1 MSSGLFTKLN
11 LSEDGL
17 NAKDS
22 LQKLYGPQIEEDIS
36 LFAFASSLES
46 TISSSSLIG
55 DNQIYGLVNK
65 AYVDGLGNDI
75 LRTQIFTNGFTFSEG
90 NSVWFDR
97 IEGIPFDQRGASP
110 TAGAPIYVSD
120 NGVLVRVSAVGTG
133 TQYDA
138 RGPSGNE
145 LTYPATVSV
154 NLLGMESGSADAV
167 VNVTVNSDGRLS
179 RSTQIVSGGTGY
191 TPNELLQ
198 PIPACGE
205 FDNPVEDKCIRYPGN
220 ALYHNT
226 FESGSV
232 GYQALFRNER
242 YTYTVRSTT
251 QDGFFLYDEVAE
263 DWLYLGTPYNSFQ
276 SVPPRST
283 PSLQISRLDTLS
295 SKNLTQLYRLNG
307 RSQFFSYSD
316 SYRPEE
322 ALSENIREISLTVES
337 VRNNLSSFVQN
348 VQVQSQTSGLGTPVN
363 RFSGLNIV
371 SDYRVVVRD
380 PDGVLDDPSIGF
392 LTLRD
397 STSGEGQVKIGDDTI
412 PGIWL
417 FTGQKYQRIFSGDD
431 KPFFSQSGLSYLS
444 PILTKFD
451 GSGGLTPA
459 LETGNNKYSIS
470 AGLYKPEEPFTNSSV
485 RGFNTILGI
494 LVQNLSAD
502 NKPLDGG
509 FVYHRTLAVQNN
521 IRGIVDSWPL
531 FSYRD
536 NGGTIRDAS
545 ILAI

>member
-22 LQKLYGPQIEEDIS
+22 LQKLYGPQVEEDIN
-36 LFAFASSLES
+36 LFSFASSLES
-46 TISSSSLIG
+46 TISSSSLTG
-55 DNQIYGLVNK
+55 DNQIYGLINR
-65 AYVDGLGNDI
+65 AYIDGGGNDI
-75 LRTQIFTNGFTFSEG
+75 LRTQILTNGSTFSEG

-97 IEGIPFDQRGASP
+97 IEGISFDQRGASS
-110 TAGAPIYVSD
+110 TTGAPIYVSD
-120 NGVLVRVSAVGTG
+120 NGVLVQVSAIGTG

-145 LTYPATVSV
+145 LSYPVTISV
-154 NLLGMESGSADAV
+154 NLLGMESGSTSAV

-179 RSTQIVSGGTGY
+179 RNIQVVSGGTGY
-191 TPNELLQ
+191 TSNELLQ
-198 PIPACGE
+198 PIPACGQL
-205 FDNPVEDKCIRYPGN
+205 DNPVEDKCIRYPGN

-251 QDGFFLYDEVAE
+251 RDGFFLYDEAAE
-263 DWLYLGTPYNSFQ
+263 DWLYLGSPYNSAQ
-276 SVPPRST
+276 LVPPRPV

-307 RSQFFSYSD
+307 RSQFFSYND
-316 SYRPEE
+316 SYGGGGS
-322 ALSENIREISLTVES
+322 LSANIRSISLAVES
-337 VRNNLSSFVQN
+337 LRSNLSSFVQN
-348 VQVQSQTSGLGTPVN
+348 VKVQSRTSGLGTHIN

-371 SDYRVVVRD
+371 SDHRVVFRD
-380 PDGVLDDPSIGF
+380 PDGVLDDPETDF

-397 STSGEGQVKIGDDTI
+397 FTSGEGQVLIGDDTI
-412 PGIWL
+412 PGIWV
-417 FTGQKYQRIFSGDD
+417 FTGEKYQRIFSGDD

-444 PILTKFD
+444 PILIKFD
-451 GSGGLTPA
+451 GAGGLTPA
-459 LETGNNKYSIS
+459 LETENNKYSIS
-470 AGLYKPEEPFTNSSV
+470 AGLYKPDEPFTNSSV
-485 RGFNTILGI
+485 RGFNTILGT
-494 LVQNLSAD
+494 LVQNLSAA
-502 NKPLDGG
+502 NKPSDGG

-521 IRGIVDSWPL
+521 IRGVVDSWPL

-536 NGGTIRDAS
+536 NGGTIRDAN

>member
-17 NAKDS
+17 NAKES
-22 LQKLYGPQIEEDIS
+22 LQKLYGPQIEEDIN
-36 LFAFASSLES
+36 LFAFSSSLRS
-46 TISSSSLIG
+46 TISSSSSTE
-55 DNQIYGLVNK
+55 DNQIYALVNK
-65 AYVDGLGNDI
+65 PYTDGSGNNI
-75 LRTQIFTNGFTFSEG
+75 LRTQIVTNRSTFSEG

-97 IEGIPFDQRGASP
+97 ISGIAFDQRGTSP
-110 TAGAPIYVSD
+110 TTGSPIYVSD
-120 NGVLVRVSAVGTG
+120 NGVLVRVSAIGTG
-133 TQYDA
+133 TQYSA

-145 LTYPATVSV
+145 LSYPATVSV
-154 NLLGMESGSADAV
+154 NLVGMESGSRDAV

-179 RSTQIVSGGTGY
+179 RNTQIVSGGTRY

-205 FDNPVEDKCIRYPGN
+205 FDSPVGDKCIRYPGN
-220 ALYHNT
+220 ALYHDT

-242 YTYTVRSTT
+242 YTYTVRATSRE
-251 QDGFFLYDEVAE
+251 GFSLYDEVAG
-263 DWLYLGTPYNSFQ
+263 DWMYLGAAYNSVQ
-276 SVPPRST
+276 LVPPLPIPALR
-283 PSLQISRLDTLS
+283 ISRSDTLS
-295 SKNLTQLYRLNG
+295 SRNLTQLYRLNG
-307 RSQFFSYSD
+307 RSQFFSYNE
-316 SYRPEE
+316 SYSPEE
-322 ALSENIREISLTVES
+322 SLSDNVREISQRVES
-337 VRNNLSSFVQN
+337 FRGDLSSFVQN
-348 VQVQSQTSGLGTPVN
+348 VQVQSETSGLGTPVN
-363 RFSGLNIV
+363 RLRGANIV
-371 SDYRVVVRD
+371 SDYRVIFRD
-380 PDGVLDDPSIGF
+380 PDGVLDDPDIDF

-397 STSGEGQVKIGDDTI
+397 STSGEGQVRIGDDTV

-417 FTGQKYQRIFSGDD
+417 FTGQKYQRVFSGDD

-451 GSGGLTPA
+451 GAGGLTPA

-470 AGLYKPEEPFTNSSV
+470 AGLYKPNEPLTNSSV
-485 RGFNTILGI
+485 RGFGTILGV
-494 LVQNLSAD
+494 LVQNLSAA
-502 NKPLDGG
+502 NKPSDGG

-536 NGGTIRDAS
+536 NGGTIRDAR